1 MKTASIGSS
10 GSSGGQTVKIK
21 KPTNKTVSTGQATPI
36 QVSKPTTPGSYS
48 QTSFS
53 SSSYGGTYKPNTIQS
68 TFKAKDAKNTYKPQ
82 SYEANTLQNTYRPT
96 ELNVN
101 YNPEMYKSNYQI
113 GNYQSQYQGQLDDAL
128 NRVTNWNYD
137 PMQDAN
143 YRALAKV
150 YSAQGNLAAKNSL
163 ADAAALNG
171 GYGTSHAVS
180 AAQQARNQYNQQL
193 AAMIPELEQTAY
205 TRAQG
210 TLSALRDA
218 DNTAY
223 GRFQDAEDA
232 KRWLESHNFD
242 VSKYNNQEL
251 LNMANLEMDKA
262 NFREGQAQF
271 GANLDFNIGNA
282 NEQNRLNAAQF
293 VDNMNQFSATHG
305 LNVHNSNQD
314 NQYRAAELKMDA
326 DKTNEA
332 NRYNAANFKRDTWQ
346 MNRDDYWK
354 AQGMNQAENQFAYD
368 ALLDR
373 YGLLNNNYWQGLDYN
388 YQLGRDKVADQQ
400 WGMNYN
406 YQLGRDKVADQQW
419 ALEYALAK
427 KGSSGGGGGGSSRK
441 SSGGSSGGGYVAAAE
456 TIPITKEDLE
466 NLKKPKTKNAG
477 SSGHGSAGKTNVM
490 LKM

>member
-1 MKTASIGSS
+1 MAKPGSGVGGAGS
-10 GSSGGQTVKIK
+10 GQRVKIK
-21 KPTNKTVSTGQATPI
+21 KPTNKTVSTGQANPV
-36 QVSKPTTPGSYS
+36 QVSKPATPGSYS

-53 SSSYGGTYKPNTIQS
+53 SSSYGGTYKPQ
-68 TFKAKDAKNTYKPQ
+68 TYKADTFTG
-82 SYEANTLQNTYRPT
+82 SYTPETYTANTLQSTYKPT

-113 GNYQSQYQGQLDDAL
+113 GNYQSQYQGQLDNAL

-150 YSAQGNLAAKNSL
+150 YETQGNRAAKNSL

-205 TRAQG
+205 ARAQG

-242 VSKYNNQEL
+242 VTKYNNSEL
-251 LNMANLEMDKA
+251 LNIANLEMDKA
-262 NFREGQAQF
+262 NFREGQARF
-271 GANLDFNIGNA
+271 GAEMDFNIGNA
-282 NEQNRLNAAQF
+282 NEQNRFNAAQF
-293 VDNMNQFSATHG
+293 NEGNNQFAAEYG
-305 LNVHNSNQD
+305 LNVFNTNARNKFD
-314 NQYRAAELKMDA
+314 AAQFNEGNRQFAA
-326 DKTNEA
+326 D
-332 NRYNAANFKRDTWQ
+332 FKKDTWQ

-354 AQGMNQAENQFAYD
+354 NAGMKQAENQFAYN
-368 ALLDR
+368 ALLDK
-373 YGLLNNNYWQGLDYN
+373 YGLLNSNYWQGLDYN
-388 YQLGRDKVADQQ
+388 YQLGRDAVADS
-400 WGMNYN
+400 
-406 YQLGRDKVADQQW
+406 QW
-419 ALEYALAK
+419 ALEYAMRQKEAK
-427 KGSSGGGGGGSSRK
+427 GSGGGGGGRSSGGGGGGYTASDTGSFDPSKAPVPEGKFREALGAIN
-441 SSGGSSGGGYVAAAE
+441 GGSYEYDGQNKKYKK
-456 TIPITKEDLE
+456 TTK
-466 NLKKPKTKNAG
+466 K
-477 SSGHGSAGKTNVM
+477 GKTITGQRYAGPQM
-490 LKM
+490 